1 MSLIEPPMKTCSEQ
15 LSDWAGTARFED
27 LPRDVVDQTCLRVL
41 DVFGLVLAGLGTPF
55 GRSVRQAV
63 LALNP
68 AGPSRIFGTGDATTV
83 PGAAFAN
90 GALSQALEFDDTH
103 NESIVHMSSPS
114 VAAAFAL
121 AGSARIAGPDLIAA
135 IAIGNEISCRVG
147 SVSPGQ
153 FHRRG
158 FHPTGL
164 FATFGATWLAG
175 RLLGLTKEQMTNAA
189 GIAGS
194 FASGLLQ
201 CWVDGTQSKFLHPGW
216 SAQSGITAAMLGKTG
231 TTGPTAVFE
240 GRFGLFASHLQDESV
255 ARNYG
260 RITDGLGDHW
270 ETRSAS
276 FKPFPV
282 AHVIHPYI
290 DALLRLRARH
300 GIAPERVE
308 RIVCPVAPYI
318 VGIVCEPLAEKRR
331 PRSDSHGRVSLQYT
345 LAEALV
351 LGRIDKNAYQP
362 QSLADPRILGIADR
376 VEIEV
381 DPKFPGPERFKG
393 AVKVVMK
400 DGTVHE
406 TVEEHNRGSA
416 ANPMSTDDIVAK
428 FDANAA
434 DVLDAARRRALVD
447 AVLGLPGAKDAARL
461 VDLTVGGGVAP

>member
-1 MSLIEPPMKTCSEQ
+1 MSAIEPPMQACAAR
-15 LSDWAGTARFED
+15 LSHWVAGVGFDD
-27 LPRDVVDQTCLRVL
+27 LPRDVVEQTCLRVL
-41 DVFGLVLAGLGTPF
+41 DVCGLVLAGSGTPF

-68 AGPSRIFGTGDATTV
+68 AGPARIFGTGDATTV

-121 AGSARIAGPDLIAA
+121 AGMRPIAGTDLIAA

-147 SVSPGQ
+147 SVAPGQ

-158 FHPTGL
+158 YHPTGL
-164 FATFGATWLAG
+164 FATFGATWLAA
-175 RLLGLTKEQMTNAA
+175 RLLGLDEGAMSNAA

-216 SAQSGITAAMLGKTG
+216 AAQSGINAAMLGNTG
-231 TTGPTAVFE
+231 TTGPAAVFE
-240 GRFGLFASHLQDESV
+240 GRFGLFASHLQDQSV
-255 ARNYG
+255 PRDYG
-260 RITDGLGDHW
+260 RIVDGLGEHW
-270 ETRSAS
+270 ESRTAS

-290 DALLRLRARH
+290 DALLRLRAAH
-300 GIAPERVE
+300 GIDPAAVE
-308 RIVCPVAPYI
+308 RIVCPVAAYI

-351 LGRIDKNAYQP
+351 LGRIDRNAYQP
-362 QSLADPRILGIADR
+362 DSLTDPLILEVADR
-376 VEIEV
+376 VEFEV
-381 DPKFPGPERFKG
+381 DPTFPGPERFKG
-393 AVKVVMK
+393 AVTVVMK
-400 DGTVHE
+400 NGDTYT

-416 ANPMSTDDIVAK
+416 ANPMSVDDIIAK

-434 DVLDAARRRALVD
+434 DVLDAAQRRALSD
-447 AVLGLPGAKDAARL
+447 AALDLPRAKDAVRL
-461 VDLTVGGGVAP
+461 VDLTVGRGR

>member
-1 MSLIEPPMKTCSEQ
+1 MLVIEPLKPTASDQ
-15 LSDWAGTARFED
+15 VSDWVASVRFGD
-27 LPRDVVDQTCLRVL
+27 LPQDVVEQTALRVL
-41 DVFGLVLAGLGTPF
+41 DVMGLVLAGLGTPF
-55 GRSVRQAV
+55 GRSVREAV
-63 LALNP
+63 LALHP
-68 AGPSRIFGTGDATTV
+68 SGPSRIFGRGDATTI

-103 NESIVHMSSPS
+103 NESIVHMSSPA

-121 AGSARIAGPDLIAA
+121 AESKPVSGADLITA
-135 IAIGNEISCRVG
+135 ISIGNEISCRVG

-158 FHPTGL
+158 YHPTGL

-175 RLLGLTKEQMTNAA
+175 HMLGLSRAEMNNAA

-216 SAQSGITAAMLGKTG
+216 SAQSGITAATLGKCG
-231 TTGPTAVFE
+231 TTGPAAVFE
-240 GRFGLFASHLQDESV
+240 GRFGLFASHLQDQSV
-255 ARNYG
+255 PRDYA
-260 RITDGLGDHW
+260 RITAGFGEHW
-270 ETRSAS
+270 ESRNAS

-290 DALLRLRARH
+290 DALLRLRAAH
-300 GIAPERVE
+300 GIDPAKVK
-308 RIVCPVAPYI
+308 RITVPVAAYI
-318 VGIVCEPLAEKRR
+318 VGIVCEPVAEKRR
-331 PRSDSHGRVSLQYT
+331 PRSDSHGRVSMQYT

-362 QSLADPRILGIADR
+362 ESLSDPRILNVADK
-376 VEIEV
+376 VEIVV
-381 DPKFPGPERFKG
+381 DPSFPGPERFKG
-393 AVKVVMK
+393 AVKIVMQ

-416 ANPMSTDDIVAK
+416 ANPMAVADIVAK

-434 DVLDAARRRALVD
+434 DVLDVSQRQALVD
-447 AVLGLPGAKDAARL
+447 AVLALPKAKDAAS
-461 VDLTVGGGVAP
+461 VVSLTIGRR